1 MMSAPAVLP
10 VAALLAGS
18 LMPTPS
24 AAAPRAR
31 PLLTNATARCQPHEP
46 CWPTPEEVAEL
57 REALGPSLERELRWE
72 GCRPP
77 ALDCSNPL
85 LRFLH
90 PINSAVPIF
99 SPWDQ
104 PLYSLGFG
112 EDQPRMEGLYAR
124 PQSGW
129 PGCYAS
135 AESEMRPECF
145 AATRNW
151 PLHGWDPAFT
161 VFATTAEHVQLA
173 VRFAA
178 THNLCVAVA
187 GTGHDF
193 MNRHSCDN
201 GVFIRTTLLKE
212 QVWNLDDPRW
222 PDGSVRLGAGTT
234 FRECSN
240 GRAASS

>member
-1 MMSAPAVLP
+1 ML
-10 VAALLAGS
+10 GS
-18 LMPTPS
+18 S
-24 AAAPRAR
+24 AAR
-31 PLLTNATARCQPHEP
+31 
-46 CWPTPEEVAEL
+46 
-57 REALGPSLERELRWE
+57 SE
-72 GCRPP
+72 GCLPP

-129 PGCYAS
+129 TGCYAS

-151 PLHGWDPAFT
+151 PVMGVMKSFLRDKDKAGKGKASAAADPAT
-161 VFATTAEHVQLA
+161 
-173 VRFAA
+173 
-178 THNLCVAVA
+178 
-187 GTGHDF
+187 
-193 MNRHSCDN
+193 
-201 GVFIRTTLLKE
+201 K
-212 QVWNLDDPRW
+212 
-222 PDGSVRLGAGTT
+222 LG
-234 FRECSN
+234 
-240 GRAASS
+240 